1 MRSQGCIKK
10 KKKLFRGG
18 IRRVGW
24 EFEILK
30 TLARKKQS
38 GKKSKERMG
47 ENKAGERTSKRGQV
61 KTIFKRITKK

>member
-30 TLARKKQS
+30 TLARKKQRV
-38 GKKSKERMG
+38 GRKVKREWEKTKRERGRAKEA
-47 ENKAGERTSKRGQV
+47 K
-61 KTIFKRITKK
+61 